1 MSIRSGPASGAG
13 YLSSLL
19 DLLSPEALIEKPSTG
34 RRRNSRRL
42 LRQFLEALPVAVYT
56 TDPKG
61 RITYHNEAAAEL
73 WGGRP
78 EPGTAE
84 WCGSW
89 RLYWPDGTP
98 MGRGQC
104 PMATALKDQRS
115 IRGQEAVL
123 ERPDGT
129 RVPFLAYPTLLRGES
144 GRLLGA
150 INVLVDLSDQRRARQ
165 FEQRLVSIV
174 ESSHDAILGKDLNG
188 VIETWNRGAE
198 RLFGYTEE
206 EAVGRPMTFLIPED
220 RRDEEPAIH
229 GRIRRGERVDHFE
242 TLRQRKDGS
251 LVEVSLT
258 ASPIESAEGEVI
270 GISSIARD
278 ITERRRAQEQQTLL
292 LREMNHRI
300 NNLFAITSSLV
311 TLTARSASTPQEMA
325 DAINGRL
332 QALAR
337 AHELIRSDP
346 TGMAGKPDTTLD
358 ALIRMTIAPYTNPAG
373 DGDHKPFVLEEGP
386 EVPIGRNAVTSLAL
400 FLHELMTN
408 AAKYG
413 ALSTQHGR
421 IRIGWSIAH
430 GKLVMFWEER
440 GGPPVAE
447 APLQE
452 GFGNLLVRRSIT
464 EQLGGKFS
472 HEWAREGLSINLT
485 VPLDSLAQ

>member
-1 MSIRSGPASGAG
+1 MSVRSGPASGAG

-19 DLLSPEALIEKPSTG
+19 DLLSPEALVERPSTG

-56 TDPKG
+56 TDTEG
-61 RITYHNEAAAEL
+61 RITYHNVAAAEL
-73 WGGRP
+73 WGCRP

-84 WCGSW
+84 WCGAW
-89 RLYWPDGTP
+89 RLYWPDGSP
-98 MGRGQC
+98 MRHEQY
-104 PMATALKDQRS
+104 PMAAALKEQRS
-115 IRGQEAVL
+115 IRGQEAVV

-150 INVLVDLSDQRRARQ
+150 INVLVDLSDQRRAHQ

-174 ESSHDAILGKDLNG
+174 ESSHDAIMGKNLDG

-206 EAVGRPMTFLIPED
+206 EVIGQPVTFLFPED
-220 RRDEEPAIH
+220 RRDEEHAIH

-258 ASPIESAEGEVI
+258 ASPIENAEGDVI

-278 ITERRRAQEQQTLL
+278 ITERRRAQEQQALL

-300 NNLFAITSSLV
+300 NNLFAVAGSLV
-311 TLTARSASTPQEMA
+311 TLTARAAQTTEAMA
-325 DAINGRL
+325 EAINGRL

-337 AHELIRSDP
+337 AHELIRIDP
-346 TGMAGKPDTTLD
+346 TGLAGKPDTTLD
-358 ALIRMTIAPYTNPAG
+358 ALIRMTFAPYTDATRAG
-373 DGDHKPFVLEEGP
+373 DHRPFVIEEGP

-413 ALSTQHGR
+413 ALSSPHGR
-421 IRIGWSIAH
+421 VRVAWSVT
-430 GKLVMFWEER
+430 GGELVLVWEER
-440 GGPPVAE
+440 GGPPLT
-447 APLQE
+447 APPMHE

-464 EQLGGKFS
+464 EQLGGQFS

-485 VPLDSLAQ
+485 VPLEALAQ